1 MGRCDG
7 RGPESEPTPEAP
19 VQGSASRAPAVAP
32 ARGSRFARAS
42 RTGSIAQLGPRRRT
56 AIRPSRSTTCVGAR
70 LEGAPHQDYRGRLRL
85 HRREEVVSATNNVLY
100 GRMYV
105 WFEDALTT
113 DGHFS
118 LAEGAGTGTPAVVRF
133 GGQFKQFGVG
143 TDAGSWAIGPTKTTS
158 PSLPRPGSAPS
169 SSSRGTPTSSASGG
183 TIKSASHS
191 RPAPKH
197 ATFTMPKF
205 DKLWFG
211 WWMYNMKEPQ
221 ELWIDEIAV
230 DYRPSAT
237 PVVRQTQPCKHSSHL
252 PRGTPRRRRA
262 PSVRSHRS
270 PATVP
275 LFHHL

>member
-1 MGRCDG
+1 MGGGAGVGTDAGGTGAGFGLAGPSRCASAG
-7 RGPESEPTPEAP
+7 VPFCESFEN
-19 VQGSASRAPAVAP
+19 GLDSATWTTTRNGDTTIAVDDMRS
-32 ARGSRFARAS
+32 ARGSKALHIKTTAGDFAYITEKKS
-42 RTGSIAQLGPRRRT
+42 FP
-56 AIRPSRSTTCVGAR
+56 
-70 LEGAPHQDYRGRLRL
+70 
-85 HRREEVVSATNNVLY
+85 ATNNVLY

-143 TDAGSWAIGPTKTTS
+143 TDAGSSGDWTDKDNKPIPTKTWICAEFEFKGDTHEFRVWWDDQERVA
-158 PSLPRPGSAPS
+158 LQTG
-169 SSSRGTPTSSASGG
+169 PT
-183 TIKSASHS
+183 
-191 RPAPKH
+191 KH

-230 DYRPSAT
+230 DY
-237 PVVRQTQPCKHSSHL
+237 QPIGCAK
-252 PRGTPRRRRA
+252 
-262 PSVRSHRS
+262 
-270 PATVP
+270 
-275 LFHHL
+275 